1 MSTRF
6 VVAGLYFFGLAAGV
20 AIVVALL
27 APIDAIR
34 FLGVVALACA
44 GTGFLVELY
53 ALQRLDPQAFVEFRA
68 RFQAS
73 FHRVRAFASRTA
85 STYTGAT
92 HSSSSR
98 SVW

>member
-1 MSTRF
+1 MMPTRF
-6 VVAGLYFFGLAAGV
+6 VVAGLHFFGLAAAV

-44 GTGFLVELY
+44 GTGFLFQLY
-53 ALQRLDPQAFVEFRA
+53 ALQRLDPQGYLDLTA
-68 RFQAS
+68 RIQAS
-73 FHRVRAFASRTA
+73 VDRIRAFGSRTA
-85 STYTGAT
+85 RTYTGAT
-92 HSSSSR
+92 HSSSR

>member
-1 MSTRF
+1 MFTRF
-6 VVAGLYFFGLAAGV
+6 VVAGLHFFGLAAIV
-20 AIVVALL
+20 AIVTALL

-44 GTGFLVELY
+44 GLGFLVELY
-53 ALQRLDPQAFVEFRA
+53 ALQRVDPQAFHELSARLQRFRA
-68 RFQAS
+68 FGA
-73 FHRVRAFASRTA
+73 RTA
-85 STYTGAT
+85 RTYMGAT